1 VNTSLQIGQRLG
13 SYEITT
19 LLGKG
24 GMGEVY
30 RARDT
35 KLKREVAIKVLPD
48 ELSHDADRVRR
59 FRREAEVLASL
70 NHPNIA
76 AIHSLEEANGSFF
89 LVLELVEGETLD
101 DRIRRGPIP
110 VGETQDI
117 AQHLCEALEAAHEKG
132 IVHRDLKPANI
143 KLTPNNNVKV
153 LDFGLARVR
162 EAGSEAMTRSNSP
175 TLMTVASGPGMILG
189 TAAYMAPE
197 QACGKAVDKR
207 ADIWAFG
214 VIMYEMLSGNRLY
227 KGETVAD
234 TLAAVLHEEPDLEK
248 VPVQFRLLLQ
258 RCLEKDPKK
267 RLRDIGDAMP
277 LIISPAADAPSAPQA
292 PTLRL
297 PWAVAAVFGLAA
309 LALAAIHFLGKPP
322 ARPAVSRF
330 QTRLPVDA
338 KFRPGGSFTIS
349 PDGRHVAF
357 SALNANNRPGVWLQD
372 LDALDARELAGAVT
386 GPTVPPFFWSPDSRY
401 VVYSENSPKL
411 KKVDITTGTLQ
422 DICDKPGPP
431 IGGSWNKD
439 GLIIFGSNTTGLWK
453 VSATGGTPAPL
464 TKLDDS
470 RHQRQHELP
479 SFLPDGHHFLYLGF
493 SATNPEESGIFA
505 GSIDDAPD
513 RQSKKR
519 ILATSFG
526 AYYVPGNDD
535 GSGWLL
541 FLRDGSLI
549 AQPFDSAKL
558 ELSGEPAP
566 IAEEVGSAYETGY
579 FSASVNALV
588 YRTSPRNLDVQLT
601 WFDRRG
607 MVVGKVGE
615 SGSLGNARISPDE
628 SQVAYLKAGINVAD
642 QDIWLLNLKRDS
654 STRLTLGPRMS
665 VGSVWSPDGS
675 EIVFASN
682 RDGVFNL
689 FRKPTNGGREEQLLL
704 RSDLNKLPQS
714 WSPDG
719 RFLLYATSA
728 KSLLAGDRDLW
739 ILPMQEANAPPFP
752 FQQTRF
758 DEGAARFS
766 TDGRW
771 IAYTSNE
778 SGRYEIYVREFSASP
793 GSTRTGG
800 KWLVSKDGGTNP
812 EWRSDGK
819 ELTYIN
825 HSGNNNLLM
834 SVSVD
839 ISRTFEAGTPK
850 ELFRIPQ
857 GATTVSAAGDLKRFL
872 IPVPV
877 ETKAPQAFN
886 IVLNWTSLLKI
897 N

>member
-1 VNTSLQIGQRLG
+1 MIGTKLAH
-13 SYEITT
+13 YEISSHI
-19 LLGKG
+19 GSG
-24 GMGEVY
+24 GMGDVY
-30 RARDT
+30 QARDT
-35 KLKREVAIKVLPD
+35 KLKRDVAIKILP
-48 ELSHDADRVRR
+48 EEFSLDADRVRR
-59 FRREAEVLASL
+59 FQREAEVLASL

-101 DRIRRGPIP
+101 DRIRRGPIS
-110 VGETQDI
+110 VAEAQDI
-117 AQHLCEALEAAHEKG
+117 AQHICEALEVAHEKG

-143 KLTPNNNVKV
+143 KLTPNSNVKV

-162 EAGSEAMTRSNSP
+162 EGGTEAMAVSNSP
-175 TLMTVASGPGMILG
+175 TLITIASAPGMILG

-197 QACGKAVDKR
+197 QACGKTVDKR

-214 VIMYEMLSGNRLY
+214 VIMYELLSGNRLY
-227 KGETVAD
+227 KGETMAE

-248 VPVQFRLLLQ
+248 VPAQFRLLLQ

-277 LIISPAADAPSAPQA
+277 LIISAAPETPSARQA
-292 PTLRL
+292 PTSRL
-297 PWAVAAVFGLAA
+297 AWAVAVVVFGLAA
-309 LALAAIHFLGKPP
+309 LALAAIYILDKPP
-322 ARPAVSRF
+322 VRHAVSRF
-330 QTRLPVDA
+330 QIRLPVDA
-338 KFRPGGSFTIS
+338 KFTTGGSFTIS

-357 SALNANNRPGVWLQD
+357 SAVNANNRPGVWVQD
-372 LDALDARELAGAVT
+372 LDALDAREIAGAFT
-386 GPTVPPFFWSPDSRY
+386 GPIPPPFFWSPDSRY

-411 KKVDITTGTLQ
+411 KKLDITTGTLQ

-453 VSATGGTPAPL
+453 VSATGGTAAPL

-470 RHQRQHELP
+470 RHQRDHELP
-479 SFLPDGHHFLYLGF
+479 SFLPDGHHFLYLRL
-493 SATNPEESGIFA
+493 SATNPEESGIFV
-505 GSIDDAPD
+505 GSIDDPPE

-526 AYYVPGNDD
+526 ASYVPGNDR

-541 FLRDGSLI
+541 FLRESTLM

-558 ELSGEPAP
+558 ELSAEPVP
-566 IAEEVGSAYETGY
+566 VAEDVGSIFETGY
-579 FSASVNALV
+579 FSAVADALV
-588 YRTSPRNLDVQLT
+588 YRTSPKLDFRLT
-601 WFDRRG
+601 WFDRQG
-607 MVVGKVGE
+607 MVVGTVGE
-615 SGSLGNARISPDE
+615 PGNLGNARISPDGTE
-628 SQVAYLKAGINVAD
+628 VAYVKSGANFAD
-642 QDIWLLNLKRDS
+642 QDIWVLNLKRDS
-654 STRLTLGPRMS
+654 STRLTFGPRQS
-665 VGSVWSPDGS
+665 LGSVWSPDGS

-689 FRKPTNGGREEQLLL
+689 FHKPTNGAREEQLLL

-714 WSPDG
+714 LSPDG

-728 KSLLAGDRDLW
+728 KSILADDKDLW
-739 ILPMQEANAPPFP
+739 ILPMQEANATPFP

-800 KWLVSKDGGTNP
+800 KLLVSKDGGTNP

-819 ELTYIN
+819 ELTYVN
-825 HSGNNNLLM
+825 HSSNNNLLM

-839 ISRTFEAGTPK
+839 TSRTFEAGTPK

-857 GATTVSAAGDLKRFL
+857 GATTVSGAGDLKRFL
-872 IPVPV
+872 IPIPV
-877 ETKAPQAFN
+877 ERKAPQAFN
-886 IVLNWTSLLKI
+886 IMLNWTSLLKK

>member
-1 VNTSLQIGQRLG
+1 MSLQIGQQLG
-13 SYEITT
+13 SYEITA

-30 RARDT
+30 RARDM
-35 KLKREVAIKVLPD
+35 KLKRDVAIKILP
-48 ELSHDADRVRR
+48 EEFSRDADRVSR
-59 FRREAEVLASL
+59 FQREAEVLASL

-76 AIHSLEEANGSFF
+76 AIHSLEKANGAFF

-101 DRIRRGPIP
+101 ERIRRGPIP
-110 VGETQDI
+110 VDEALDI
-117 AQHLCEALEAAHEKG
+117 AKHICEALETAHEKG
-132 IVHRDLKPANI
+132 IVHRDMKPANI
-143 KLTPNNNVKV
+143 KLTSNSNVKV
-153 LDFGLARVR
+153 LDFGLAKVR
-162 EAGSEAMTRSNSP
+162 EAGTEATTLSNSP
-175 TLMTVASGPGMILG
+175 TLMTGASAPGMILG

-197 QACGKAVDKR
+197 QARGKSVDKR

-214 VIMYEMLSGNRLY
+214 VIMYELLSGNRLY

-234 TLAAVLHEEPDLEK
+234 TLSAVLHGEPDLEK
-248 VPVQFRLLLQ
+248 VQLQFRLLLQ

-277 LIISPAADAPSAPQA
+277 LMISAPPEAPSARQA
-292 PTLRL
+292 LTSRL

-309 LALAAIHFLGKPP
+309 LALAAIHFLEKPP
-322 ARPAVSRF
+322 VRPAVLRF
-330 QTRLPVDA
+330 QIRLPADA
-338 KFRPGGSFTIS
+338 KFTPGGSFTIS
-349 PDGRHVAF
+349 SDGRHVAF
-357 SALNANNRPGVWLQD
+357 SAVNANNRPGVWMQD
-372 LDALDARELAGAVT
+372 LDANDARELAGTFT
-386 GPTVPPFFWSPDSRY
+386 GPNPPPFFWSPDSHY
-401 VVYSENSPKL
+401 VVYSENSPRL
-411 KKVDITTGTLQ
+411 KKVDITTGAIQ

-439 GLIIFGSNTTGLWK
+439 GLIIFGSNTAGLWK
-453 VSATGGTPAPL
+453 VSAAGGTPAPL

-470 RHQRQHELP
+470 RHEREHELP
-479 SFLPDGHHFLYLGF
+479 SFLPDGHHFLYLRL
-493 SATNPEESGIFA
+493 SATNPEDSGIFA
-505 GSIDDAPD
+505 GSIDDAPE

-526 AYYVPGNDD
+526 AYYVPGNDS

-541 FLRDGSLI
+541 FLREGTLM

-558 ELSGEPAP
+558 ELSSEPVP
-566 IAEEVGSAYETGY
+566 IAEEVGSQYETGY
-579 FSASVNALV
+579 FSAATDALV
-588 YRTSPRNLDVQLT
+588 YRTSRNLDFQLT
-601 WFDRRG
+601 WFDRQG

-615 SGSLGNARISPDE
+615 PGSLGNARISPDGT
-628 SQVAYLKAGINVAD
+628 QVAYVKSGTNLAD
-642 QDIWLLNLKRDS
+642 QDIWVLNLKKDS
-654 STRLTLGPRMS
+654 STRLTFGPRQS
-665 VGSVWSPDGS
+665 LGRSPDGS

-689 FRKPTNGGREEQLLL
+689 FHKPTNGAREEQLLL

-719 RFLLYATSA
+719 RFLLYATSP
-728 KSLLAGDRDLW
+728 KSILADDKDLW
-739 ILPMQEANAPPFP
+739 ILPMQDADHTPFP

-766 TDGRW
+766 PDGRW
-771 IAYTSNE
+771 IAYTSNQ

-800 KWLVSKDGGTNP
+800 TLVSKGGGTTP

-819 ELTYIN
+819 ELTYVN
-825 HSGNNNLLM
+825 RSGNNILLM

-839 ISRTFEAGTPK
+839 TSRTFEASIPK

-872 IPVPV
+872 IPIPV
-877 ETKAPQAFN
+877 ERNGPQVFN
-886 IVLNWTSLLKI
+886 IILNWTSLLKAK
-897 N
+897 